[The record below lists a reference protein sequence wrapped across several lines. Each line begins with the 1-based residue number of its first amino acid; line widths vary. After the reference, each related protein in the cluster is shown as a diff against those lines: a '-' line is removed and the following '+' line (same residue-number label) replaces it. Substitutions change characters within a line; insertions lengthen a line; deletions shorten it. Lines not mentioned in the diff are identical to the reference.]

1 MAASLAVWHRRLP
14 AIDAASVAGYA
25 AAVKSRG
32 LLFLV
37 LAIGLAALG
46 IAAGGHGE
54 WVITIAALALALWMA
69 DLSRRDLLR

>member
-1 MAASLAVWHRRLP
+1 
-14 AIDAASVAGYA
+14 
-25 AAVKSRG
+25 VKSRG

-37 LAIGLAALG
+37 LAIGLALLG